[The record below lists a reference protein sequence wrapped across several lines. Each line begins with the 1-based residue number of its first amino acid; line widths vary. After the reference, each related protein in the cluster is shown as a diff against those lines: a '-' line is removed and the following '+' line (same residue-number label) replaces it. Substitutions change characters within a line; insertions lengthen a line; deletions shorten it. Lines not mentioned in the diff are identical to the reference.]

1 VIIREKGGEMTQE
14 TAIVTGA
21 AGGIGEQIAK
31 TLAGVGYRIIATD
44 INGDGARA
52 LAATLPDAMAIQAD
66 LSKKSEVDRLRDEIV
81 EKEITV
87 THIINAAGI
96 FFTHDITEIPESEF
110 DRIMNINVK
119 SIYLMAQAFIPD
131 FLENGGGNIINIA
144 STAGLRGGRNR
155 AIYSAS
161 KAAVI
166 SLTRS
171 ISVDYGSRGIR
182 CNVICPGLI
191 DTTMAAWI
199 TDDQEALQKWE
210 KTISAQRIGEPEDVA
225 NAVLFLASPQ
235 SSYMYGSTV
244 VVDGGGTA

>member
-1 VIIREKGGEMTQE
+1 MAQE

-21 AGGIGEQIAK
+21 AGGIGEEIAK
-31 TLAGVGYRIIATD
+31 ALAGAGYRIIATD
-44 INGDGARA
+44 INGDGAKA
-52 LAATLPDAMAIQAD
+52 LAATLPDAIAIQAD
-66 LSKKSEVDRLRDEIV
+66 LSKKADVDRLHNEIM
-81 EKEITV
+81 EKKITV
-87 THIINAAGI
+87 THIVNAAGI
-96 FFTHDITEIPESEF
+96 FFTHDITELPESEF

-131 FLENGGGNIINIA
+131 FLKNGGGNIINIA
-144 STAGLRGGRNR
+144 STAGLRGGRAR

-166 SLTRS
+166 SLTKS